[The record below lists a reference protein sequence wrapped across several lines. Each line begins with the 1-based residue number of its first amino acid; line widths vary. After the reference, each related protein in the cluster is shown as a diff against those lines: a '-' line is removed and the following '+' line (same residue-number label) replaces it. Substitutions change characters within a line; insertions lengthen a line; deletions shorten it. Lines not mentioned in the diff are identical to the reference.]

1 MEASLYEM
9 LQSNSA
15 YQGISGPMDIRA
27 RYITEDVPTG
37 LVPMEAFAQLY
48 RISTPTISALISLAN
63 TLIGENYRASGRN
76 LECLGLTGMT
86 LLEMKSFIQEGFR

>member
-1 MEASLYEM
+1 M

-15 YQGISGPMDIRA
+15 YQGIPGPKDIRT

-63 TLIGENYRASGRN
+63 TLIGEDYRASGRN

-86 LLEMKSFIQEGFR
+86 LLEMKSFIQEGLAC